1 MKRSIAVG
9 HIVLLTFTLG
19 AVGIE
24 ACGGGSPPAPQAP
37 VNSIWPTSSAYPAA
51 TPAASATER
60 VVPPT
65 PAGCVDLSQGV
76 AWSGEGVMLREG
88 GVAGLK
94 PAKAVCWVGADESSR
109 VAKDADRF
117 GLELGKGLA
126 DTEAAKME
134 AHVRALAGRRVKL
147 SGTLHRTTRPTQ
159 DPPYP
164 YVLDLSVTTIEADG
178 KTIWPMPA
186 GAP

>member
-1 MKRSIAVG
+1 MKRTTAVG
-9 HIVLLTFTLG
+9 HIVLLTLTLS
-19 AVGIE
+19 AAGIA

-37 VNSIWPTSSAYPAA
+37 VNSVWPTSSAYPAA
-51 TPAASATER
+51 TPTASATER

-65 PAGCVDLSQGV
+65 PAGCLDLSQAV

-88 GVAGLK
+88 GVAGIK
-94 PAKAVCWVGADESSR
+94 PAKAVCWVAADESSR

-117 GLELGKGLA
+117 GLELGSGLS
-126 DTEAAKME
+126 DTEAAKVE

-147 SGTLHRTTRPTQ
+147 SGTLHRATRPTQ

-164 YVLDLSVTTIEADG
+164 YVIDLAVKTIEADG
-178 KTIWPMPA
+178 KTIWPMAP